1 MTLITKSIARPNA
14 PDQEFVMLVCSRS
27 ILLELT
33 RALAEA
39 MADAMVPGKPVE
51 LWMIEEAF
59 SEKDRMECDTFS
71 TAAELT
77 AILATQWRYGGS
89 FISQTKMLRRKG
101 CR

>member
-1 MTLITKSIARPNA
+1 
-14 PDQEFVMLVCSRS
+14 MLVCSRS

-33 RALAEA
+33 RALADA
-39 MADAMVPGKPVE
+39 IADAIVPGKPVE

-71 TAAELT
+71 TAAELA

-89 FISQTKMLRRKG
+89 FISWRKKFWRKG